1 MKKEDIRKEQFDK
14 MRRVIT
20 ISREFGSGGRAIG
33 KLAAEKLGFAFYD
46 KDIIKLAAQESGLA
60 ADYLTQADENIS
72 GGSSLHF
79 TIGDMFSY
87 GSYSPDT
94 MPMPD
99 QIHVLLSRVI
109 TDIANKEPCV
119 IVGRSSNY
127 ILRNRDDCL
136 HAFIHAPG
144 EAKLARIINDFGV
157 PEKNAEKELE
167 RTEKARASYYRHYS
181 GLNWGLAKNFHI
193 SLDSGIFGLETCA
206 EIITQLARSI

>member
-1 MKKEDIRKEQFDK
+1 

-33 KLAAEKLGFAFYD
+33 KMAAEKLGFAFYD

-109 TDIANKEPCV
+109 NDIASKEACV

-127 ILRNRDDCL
+127 ILRGRDDCL
-136 HAFIHAPG
+136 HVFIHAPKK
-144 EAKLARIINDFGV
+144 AKLARVVNDFGV

-167 RTEKARASYYRHYS
+167 RTERARASYYRHYS

-193 SLDSGIFGLETCA
+193 SLDSGLFGLETCA
-206 EIITQLARSI
+206 DIITRLARTI

>member
-1 MKKEDIRKEQFDK
+1 

-72 GGSSLHF
+72 GGSSLRF

-109 TDIANKEPCV
+109 TDIANREHCV

-136 HAFIHAPG
+136 HVFIHAAK
-144 EAKLARIINDFGV
+144 EIKLARIVDDFGV
-157 PEKNAEKELE
+157 PAKNAEKELE
-167 RTEKARASYYRHYS
+167 KTEKARASYYRHYS
-181 GLNWGLAKNFHI
+181 GLKWGLAKNFHI
-193 SLDSGIFGLETCA
+193 SLDSGLFGLGACA
-206 EIITQLARSI
+206 EIITKLAQTI

>member
-1 MKKEDIRKEQFDK
+1 MK
-14 MRRVIT
+14 RVIT

-33 KLAAEKLGFAFYD
+33 KFAAEELGFAFYD

-60 ADYLTQADENIS
+60 ADYLSQADENIS

-109 TDIANKEPCV
+109 SDIANKEPCV

-136 HAFIHAPG
+136 HVFIHAPK
-144 EAKLARIINDFGV
+144 EIKLARIINDFGV

-167 RTEKARASYYRHYS
+167 KTEKARASYYRHYS

-193 SLDSGIFGLETCA
+193 SLDSGLFGLEACA
-206 EIITQLARSI
+206 DIITQLAQAI

>member
-1 MKKEDIRKEQFDK
+1 

-60 ADYLTQADENIS
+60 ADYLSQADENIS

-109 TDIANKEPCV
+109 TDIANKEPCI

-136 HAFIHAPG
+136 HAFIHAPR
-144 EAKLARIINDFGV
+144 EAKLARIINDFGI

-193 SLDSGIFGLETCA
+193 SLDSGLFGLETCA
-206 EIITQLARSI
+206 DIITTLARTI

>member
-1 MKKEDIRKEQFDK
+1 MK
-14 MRRVIT
+14 RVIT
-20 ISREFGSGGRAIG
+20 ISREYGSGGRAIG

-46 KDIIKLAAQESGLA
+46 KDIIRMAAQESGLA
-60 ADYLTQADENIS
+60 ADYLTRADENIS
-72 GGSSLHF
+72 GGSSLLF

-87 GSYSPDT
+87 GAYSPDT

-109 TDIANKEPCV
+109 SDIANKEPCV

-136 HAFIHAPG
+136 HVFIHASK

-157 PEKNAEKELE
+157 PAGSAEKELE
-167 RTEKARASYYRHYS
+167 KTEKARASYYRHYS

-193 SLDSGIFGLETCA
+193 SLDSGLFGLEDCA
-206 EIITQLARSI
+206 EIITRLAGCV

>member
-1 MKKEDIRKEQFDK
+1 MK
-14 MRRVIT
+14 RVIT
-20 ISREFGSGGRAIG
+20 ISREYGSGGRAIG
-33 KLAAEKLGFAFYD
+33 KLAAENLGFAFYD

-99 QIHVLLSRVI
+99 QIHVLLSKVI
-109 TDIANKEPCV
+109 SDIANKEPCV

-136 HAFIHAPG
+136 HVFIHASK
-144 EAKLARIINDFGV
+144 ESKLRRIIDDFGV
-157 PEKNAEKELE
+157 PEKYAEKELE
-167 RTEKARASYYRHYS
+167 KTERARASYYRHYS

-193 SLDSGIFGLETCA
+193 SLDSGLFGLETCA
-206 EIITQLARSI
+206 EIVMKLARTI

>member
-1 MKKEDIRKEQFDK
+1 MK
-14 MRRVIT
+14 RVIT
-20 ISREFGSGGRAIG
+20 ISREYGSGGRAIG

-46 KDIIKLAAQESGLA
+46 KDILKLAAQESGLA
-60 ADYLTQADENIS
+60 ADYLTQTDENIS
-72 GGSSLHF
+72 GGSSLHLS
-79 TIGDMFSY
+79 IGDVFSY

-99 QIHVLLSRVI
+99 QIHVLLSKVI
-109 TDIANKEPCV
+109 SDIANKEPCV

-136 HAFIHAPG
+136 HVFIHASK

-157 PEKNAEKELE
+157 PAKNAEKELE

-181 GLNWGLAKNFHI
+181 GLNRGLAKNFHI
-193 SLDSGIFGLETCA
+193 SLDSGLFGLEACA
-206 EIITQLARSI
+206 EIITKLAQTV

>member
-1 MKKEDIRKEQFDK
+1 MK
-14 MRRVIT
+14 RVIT
-20 ISREFGSGGRAIG
+20 ISREYGSGGRAIG

-46 KDIIKLAAQESGLA
+46 KEIIKLAAQESGLA

-72 GGSSLHF
+72 GGSSLHL
-79 TIGDMFSY
+79 TIGDVFSY

-99 QIHVLLSRVI
+99 QIHVLLSKVI
-109 TDIANKEPCV
+109 SDIANKEPCV

-136 HAFIHAPG
+136 HVFIHASK

-157 PEKNAEKELE
+157 AAKNAEKELE
-167 RTEKARASYYRHYS
+167 KTEKARASYYRHYS
-181 GLNWGLAKNFHI
+181 GLNRGLAKNFHI
-193 SLDSGIFGLETCA
+193 SLDSGLFGLEACA
-206 EIITQLARSI
+206 EIITKLARSV